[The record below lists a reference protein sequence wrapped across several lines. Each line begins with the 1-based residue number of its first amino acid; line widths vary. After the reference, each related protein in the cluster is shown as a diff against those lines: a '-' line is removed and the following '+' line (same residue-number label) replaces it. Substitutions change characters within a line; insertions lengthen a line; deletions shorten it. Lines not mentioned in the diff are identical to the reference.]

1 MQKSI
6 YEQEGVERMEHQSEN
21 KDMNHEFLPMTS
33 VANNTGDQV
42 APGVFVLTT
51 KIVNVYFIQ
60 CSEDPS
66 TYYLVDA
73 GMPKSGDMICEWAEK
88 WFNHPPKA
96 ILLTHGHF
104 DHVGAVNDL
113 AEKWQVPVFAHHEEI
128 PYLNGQKDYPKPD
141 PSVNGGLVTKL
152 SPMFPNHGI
161 DLGSRIQPLPEDGT
175 VPGLAGWKWIHTPG
189 HTPGHVSF
197 FRENDRVLIAG
208 DAFITVKQE
217 SLYQVMT
224 QKQELNGPPKYFTT
238 DWKLAEKSVQ
248 TLAALEPS
256 VAATGHGIPM
266 NGSKLKEA
274 LPHLAQ
280 NFNELAVPDH
290 GKYVD

>member
-1 MQKSI
+1 
-6 YEQEGVERMEHQSEN
+6 MEHQSER

-33 VANNTGDQV
+33 VANNTGDQI

-51 KIVNVYFIQ
+51 KIVNVFFIK
-60 CSEDPS
+60 EDPR
-66 TYYLVDA
+66 TYYLVDT
-73 GMPKSGDMICEWAEK
+73 GMPKSEDMICEWAEK
-88 WFNHPPKA
+88 WFDHPPKA

-104 DHVGAVNDL
+104 DHVGAVNVL
-113 AEKWQVPVFAHHEEI
+113 AEKWGVPVYAHHAEI

-161 DLGSRIQPLPEDGT
+161 DLGNHVKSLPEDGT
-175 VPGLAGWKWIHTPG
+175 VPGLTGWKWIHTPG

-197 FRENDRVLIAG
+197 FRESDRVLVAG
-208 DAFITVKQE
+208 DAFITVEQE
-217 SLYQVMT
+217 SLYKVLT

-238 DWKLAEKSVQ
+238 DWQQAKNSVQ
-248 TLAALEPS
+248 ALAALHPS
-256 VAATGHGIPM
+256 VAATGHGVPM
-266 NGSKLKEA
+266 TGSKLTEELNK
-274 LPHLAQ
+274 LAE
-280 NFNELAVPDH
+280 NFDELAKPSH

>member
-1 MQKSI
+1 
-6 YEQEGVERMEHQSEN
+6 MEHQSEK

-33 VANNTGDQV
+33 VANNTGDQI
-42 APGVFVLTT
+42 APGVYVLTT

-60 CSEDPS
+60 CTEDS
-66 TYYLVDA
+66 NTYYLVDT

-113 AEKWQVPVFAHHEEI
+113 AEKWGVPVYAHHEEI
-128 PYLNGQKDYPKPD
+128 PYLNGQKDYPEPD

-152 SPMFPNHGI
+152 SPMFPNQGI
-161 DLGSRIQPLPEDGT
+161 DLRDHIQSLPEDGT
-175 VPGLAGWKWIHTPG
+175 IPGLTGWRWIHTPG

-197 FRENDRVLIAG
+197 FRESDRVLVAG
-208 DAFITVKQE
+208 DAFITVEQE
-217 SLYQVMT
+217 SLYKVLT
-224 QKQELNGPPKYFTT
+224 QKQEMNGPPKYFTT
-238 DWKLAEKSVQ
+238 DWQLAKKSVQ
-248 TLAALEPS
+248 ALAALQPC
-256 VAATGHGIPM
+256 VAATGHGVPM
-266 NGSKLKEA
+266 NGPKLTEE
-274 LPHLAQ
+274 LNNLAE
-280 NFNELAVPDH
+280 NFDELAKPAH

>member
-1 MQKSI
+1 
-6 YEQEGVERMEHQSEN
+6 MEHQSEK

-33 VANNTGDQV
+33 VANNTGDRI
-42 APGVFVLTT
+42 APGVYVLTT

-60 CSEDPS
+60 CTEDS
-66 TYYLVDA
+66 DTYYLVDT

-113 AEKWQVPVFAHHEEI
+113 AEKWSVPVYAHHEEI

-161 DLGSRIQPLPEDGT
+161 NLGNHVKSLPEDGT
-175 VPGLAGWKWIHTPG
+175 IPGLTGWKWIHTPG

-197 FRENDRVLIAG
+197 FRESDRVLIAG
-208 DAFITVKQE
+208 DAFITVEQE
-217 SLYQVMT
+217 SLYKVLT

-238 DWKLAEKSVQ
+238 DWQLAKKSVQ
-248 TLAALEPS
+248 VLAALKPS
-256 VAATGHGIPM
+256 VAATGHGVPM
-266 NGSKLKEA
+266 NGPKLTEELKQ
-274 LPHLAQ
+274 LAEK
-280 NFNELAVPDH
+280 FDELAKPSH
-290 GKYVD
+290 GKYVDH

>member
-1 MQKSI
+1 L
-6 YEQEGVERMEHQSEN
+6 EHQSEK

-33 VANNTGDQV
+33 VANNTGDQI
-42 APGVFVLTT
+42 APGVYVLTT

-60 CSEDPS
+60 CTDDHH

-104 DHVGAVNDL
+104 DHVGAVNEL
-113 AEKWQVPVFAHHEEI
+113 AEKWGVPVYAHHEEI
-128 PYLNGQKDYPKPD
+128 PYLNGQKDYPEPD

-161 DLGSRIQPLPEDGT
+161 DLGNYVQSLPEDGT
-175 VPGLAGWKWIHTPG
+175 IPGLTGWRWIHTPG
-189 HTPGHVSF
+189 HTPGHISF
-197 FRENDRVLIAG
+197 FRESDKVLVAG
-208 DAFITVKQE
+208 DAFITVEQE
-217 SLYQVMT
+217 SLYKVLT
-224 QKQELNGPPKYFTT
+224 QKQEMNGPPKYFTT
-238 DWKLAEKSVQ
+238 DWQLAKNSV
-248 TLAALEPS
+248 TALAALQPS
-256 VAATGHGIPM
+256 VAATGHGVPM
-266 NGSKLKEA
+266 NGPKLTEELNK
-274 LPHLAQ
+274 LAE
-280 NFNELAVPDH
+280 NFDELAIPAH

>member
-1 MQKSI
+1 MK
-6 YEQEGVERMEHQSEN
+6 HQSEK

-33 VANNTGDQV
+33 VADNTGDQI
-42 APGVFVLTT
+42 APGVYVLTT

-60 CSEDPS
+60 CTEDS
-66 TYYLVDA
+66 DTYYLVDT

-88 WFNHPPKA
+88 WFNLPPKA

-113 AEKWQVPVFAHHEEI
+113 AEKWGVPVYAHHAEI

-161 DLGSRIQPLPEDGT
+161 DLSNHVRSLPEDGT

-197 FRENDRVLIAG
+197 FRESDRVLIAG
-208 DAFITVKQE
+208 DAFITVEQE
-217 SLYQVMT
+217 SLYKVLT

-238 DWKLAEKSVQ
+238 DWQMAKNSVQ
-248 TLAALEPS
+248 ELAALQPS
-256 VAATGHGIPM
+256 VAATGHGVPM
-266 NGSKLKEA
+266 NGPKLTEE
-274 LPHLAQ
+274 LNQLAE
-280 NFNELAVPDH
+280 NFDELAKPSH
-290 GKYVD
+290 GKYVDQ